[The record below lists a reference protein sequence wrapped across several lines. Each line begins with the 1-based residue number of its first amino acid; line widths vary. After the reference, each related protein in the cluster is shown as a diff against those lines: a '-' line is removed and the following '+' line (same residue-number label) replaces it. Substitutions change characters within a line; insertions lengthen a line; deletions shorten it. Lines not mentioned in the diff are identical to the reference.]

1 MSSAYQI
8 NKGINK
14 SIEFRGLRAQYIT
27 YLAVGL
33 VSLLMLFAIL
43 YVIGTNM
50 YLCLALVFGAG
61 TGLVTYIFRLS
72 HQYGQYGLMKRRAK
86 SQLPVYLK
94 FRSRKVFI
102 HLIKNPSVPAA
113 SGNGG
118 LRRDHD

>member
-1 MSSAYQI
+1 MSSVYQI

-27 YLAVGL
+27 YLAIGL

-61 TGLVTYIFRLS
+61 TGLVMYIFRLS
-72 HQYGQYGLMKRRAK
+72 HKYGQYGLMKRRAK
-86 SQLPVYLK
+86 CSLPGFLY
-94 FRSRKVFI
+94 FNSRHLFI
-102 HLIKNPSVPAA
+102 PPTG
-113 SGNGG
+113 GNEGG
-118 LRRDHD
+118 